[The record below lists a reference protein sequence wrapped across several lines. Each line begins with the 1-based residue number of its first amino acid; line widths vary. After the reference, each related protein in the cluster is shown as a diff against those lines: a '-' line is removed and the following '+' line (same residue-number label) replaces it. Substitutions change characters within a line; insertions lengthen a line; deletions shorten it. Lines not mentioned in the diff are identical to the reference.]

1 MTHQSLLKPAAGL
14 LGCTSK
20 QLLGSAEASVVS
32 KFDGAVSHRIKVV
45 HLRRTQSGRRL
56 RTSTHFRHAAGLGEA
71 LHGTPAFHSGNRL
84 ETRSSL
90 CSCNIG
96 RCLLWI
102 HERETASFSSKPG
115 HGKRKAGGRKE
126 QDDEEHRGERTRV
139 EKVAVRH
146 VFVLF
151 PYSLT
156 AAAAAVVA
164 EELESVY
171 VTGDAQTREK
181 KKDAL
186 DMISPLARG
195 LCVLEQFFF
204 FKTSGTSGAGGLFRN
219 FSFEI
224 NFIECIRLRC
234 KI

>member
-1 MTHQSLLKPAAGL
+1 M
-14 LGCTSK
+14 
-20 QLLGSAEASVVS
+20 
-32 KFDGAVSHRIKVV
+32 
-45 HLRRTQSGRRL
+45 
-56 RTSTHFRHAAGLGEA
+56 
-71 LHGTPAFHSGNRL
+71 
-84 ETRSSL
+84 
-90 CSCNIG
+90 
-96 RCLLWI
+96 
-102 HERETASFSSKPG
+102 
-115 HGKRKAGGRKE
+115 
-126 QDDEEHRGERTRV
+126 
-139 EKVAVRH
+139 RH